1 MTPVLWF
8 GFIIGGAGLIFFIVI
23 ILRTSIKP
31 KRLQLI
37 EGLIES
43 GNVKAAMRQA
53 KMLLAR
59 SERNVDAHWFL
70 GESYRAENRPELAV
84 VEYKYITNALRF
96 TQFATERKVRERLGE
111 AYLELGQVDEAQKE
125 FILLSKIEPN
135 NHEIIY
141 KIARLFEDRDYSDS
155 ALANYKKAIDLNPH
169 HASSH
174 YRLGLMYFKR
184 NAFNEARQE
193 LLTAIKLDPNNYA
206 PHYYMGKISRM
217 NGDRVKALEQF
228 ERALRDSELRQR
240 AYLERANI
248 FVMEKEYQQAISE
261 LEKGI
266 KVGEKD
272 LPATLAVRYL
282 LSRCY
287 EMVNDLGKALE
298 QWEWIY
304 ERNPKYADVA
314 VKLSTYGGL
323 RADDNL
329 KDFLIA
335 PLEKFAEYC
344 ENLAALMGM
353 KVHQKISGDN
363 DIYEYM
369 AYEADQ
375 KIRRMGS
382 GLCIVRV
389 VRTPDPLGYEAI
401 RGLYDQMRKMNAMRS
416 VCITASKF
424 TKNAVEFAQ
433 SRPIDLIDKEEL
445 TKLLQNISL

>member
-1 MTPVLWF
+1 MTPILWL
-8 GFIIGGAGLIFFIVI
+8 GFIFGGAGLIFFIVI
-23 ILRTSIKP
+23 MLRTSVKP
-31 KRLQLI
+31 KRLQFIEQLI
-37 EGLIES
+37 EN

-53 KMLLAR
+53 KMLLSR
-59 SERNVDAHWFL
+59 SGRNVDAHWFL
-70 GESYRAENRPELAV
+70 GESYRAEHRPELSI

-111 AYLELGQVDEAQKE
+111 AYLSLGQVDEAQKE
-125 FILLSKIEPN
+125 FILLSKIDPN
-135 NHEIIY
+135 NHEIVY
-141 KIARLFEDRDYSDS
+141 KIARLFEERDYSDS
-155 ALANYKKAIDLNPH
+155 ALANYKKAIDLNPY

-174 YRLGLMYFKR
+174 FRLGLIYFKK
-184 NAFNEARQE
+184 NAFKEATQE
-193 LLTAIKLDPNNYA
+193 LLTAIKLDPNNHA
-206 PHYYMGKISRM
+206 PHYYMGKMSRM
-217 NGDRVKALEQF
+217 KGDKVKALSQF
-228 ERALRDSELRQR
+228 ERALREGDLRQR

-248 FVMEKEYQQAISE
+248 FVMDKEYQLAISE
-261 LEKGI
+261 LDKAV

-272 LPATLAVRYL
+272 LPAILAVRYL
-282 LSRCY
+282 LSHCY

-304 ERNPKYADVA
+304 ERNPKYTDVA

-335 PLEKFAEYC
+335 PLEKFIQYC
-344 ENLAALMGM
+344 EHLALLLGM
-353 KVHQKISGDN
+353 KVHQKLSEDN
-363 DIYEYM
+363 DTYECM

-375 KIRRMGS
+375 KIRRVGS

-389 VRTPDPLGYEAI
+389 VRTPDPLGYEI
-401 RGLYDQMRKMNAMRS
+401 VRGIYDQMRKINATRS

-433 SRPIDLIDKEEL
+433 TRPIDLLDKEEL
-445 TKLLQNISL
+445 TKLLQKISL